1 MFRTR
6 SLLFHPSIEDSLELS
21 DQIIL
26 PVRAFHSMIE
36 QYQDE
41 TVLYANL
48 IHTENNIQYLVTLS
62 ATHDLDED
70 MIFVPQWILDHI
82 GPSEEPIFRVEK
94 AVEDLPVANHLML
107 RPLDHVDVD
116 LDLASYAERAMV
128 NLHSI
133 QENTTLPI
141 YIDHQILYVYV
152 QQVDPAPLSRIV
164 QGEVTVEFV
173 VERPPTPEPI
183 APFTEEPL
191 AEEPLAEEPSVETSA
206 APSVEPSAEERRQRL
221 RDAWAQ
227 FNPT

>member
-1 MFRTR
+1 
-6 SLLFHPSIEDSLELS
+6 
-21 DQIIL
+21 
-26 PVRAFHSMIE
+26 
-36 QYQDE
+36 
-41 TVLYANL
+41 
-48 IHTENNIQYLVTLS
+48 
-62 ATHDLDED
+62 
-70 MIFVPQWILDHI
+70 
-82 GPSEEPIFRVEK
+82 
-94 AVEDLPVANHLML
+94 ML

-183 APFTEEPL
+183 ASFTEEPLAEEPL

>member
-1 MFRTR
+1 MSRMGIMFRTQ
-6 SLLFHPSIEDSLELS
+6 SLLFHPSVEDSLELS

-26 PVRAFHSMIE
+26 PVRAFHSLMN
-36 QYQDE
+36 QYEDE

-62 ATHDLDED
+62 ATHDMDED
-70 MIFVPQWILDHI
+70 LIFVPQWILDHV
-82 GPSEEPIFRVEK
+82 GPSEEPVFRVEK
-94 AVEDLPVANHLML
+94 ATEDLPVANHLML
-107 RPLDHVDVD
+107 RPLDDVAAD
-116 LDLASYAERAMV
+116 LDLAAYSERAMI

-141 YIDHQILYVYV
+141 YIGHQILYVYV

-183 APFTEEPL
+183 EVPVEHEAAP
-191 AEEPLAEEPSVETSA
+191 SA
-206 APSVEPSAEERRQRL
+206 APSDGSAAPSAEERRRRL
-221 RDAWAQ
+221 RDAWAR
-227 FNPT
+227 FTPT

>member
-26 PVRAFHSMIE
+26 PVRAFHSLIE
-36 QYQDE
+36 QYRDE

-62 ATHDLDED
+62 ATHDMDED
-70 MIFVPQWILDHI
+70 LIFVPQWILDHI
-82 GPSEEPIFRVEK
+82 GATDESIFRVEK
-94 AVEDLPVANHLML
+94 ATEDLPIANHLIL
-107 RPLDHVDVD
+107 RPLDDVSAD

-141 YIDHQILYVYV
+141 YIEQQILYVYV

-164 QGEVTVEFV
+164 QGEVTVEFLI
-173 VERPPTPEPI
+173 ERPEEVMEVPSVP
-183 APFTEEPL
+183 EEPSV
-191 AEEPLAEEPSVETSA
+191 APLAEEPSA
-206 APSVEPSAEERRQRL
+206 APSAEERRQRL
-221 RDAWAQ
+221 RDAWSS
-227 FNPT
+227 FNPI

>member
-1 MFRTR
+1 MCNMFRTR
-6 SLLFHPSIEDSLELS
+6 SLLYHPSIEDSLELS

-36 QYQDE
+36 QYEDE

-70 MIFVPQWILDHI
+70 LIFVPQWILDHI
-82 GPSEEPIFRVEK
+82 GPSEESLFRVEK

-107 RPLDHVDVD
+107 RPLDHVDAD

-141 YIDHQILYVYV
+141 HIGHQILYVYV
-152 QQVDPAPLSRIV
+152 QQVDPSPLSRVV

-173 VERPPTPEPI
+173 VERPPTPEPME
-183 APFTEEPL
+183 AP
-191 AEEPLAEEPSVETSA
+191 VEHEA
-206 APSVEPSAEERRQRL
+206 APSADERRQRL

>member
-1 MFRTR
+1 MCNMFRVR

-26 PVRAFHSMIE
+26 PVRAFHSIIE
-36 QYQDE
+36 QYEDE

-70 MIFVPQWILDHI
+70 LIFVPQWILDHI
-82 GPSEEPIFRVEK
+82 GPSEESIFRVEK

-107 RPLDHVDVD
+107 RPLDHVDAD

-141 YIDHQILYVYV
+141 HMDHQILYVYV

-164 QGEVTVEFV
+164 HGEVTVEFV

-183 APFTEEPL
+183 EVPSDVPVEPL
-191 AEEPLAEEPSVETSA
+191 VPS
-206 APSVEPSAEERRQRL
+206 EPSAVPSADERRQRL